1 MSTQPRIS
9 AQPTPPTPL
18 PPPNETLPQR
28 QSLLQ
33 GQSIYRNLTLLH
45 LRILLTIY
53 CFVAWPQIRPAIK
66 VEKISK
72 FPGWLIKYMNLL
84 ISHFSF
90 INYYVSTLF
99 ILSWHFSQY
108 ITQK

>member
-9 AQPTPPTPL
+9 AHPTPPHPTPL

-45 LRILLTIY
+45 LRILLLPFIVLLQNKHTTLAENAENLIS
-53 CFVAWPQIRPAIK
+53 AQPQISAHSQGP
-66 VEKISK
+66 KI
-72 FPGWLIKYMNLL
+72 
-84 ISHFSF
+84 
-90 INYYVSTLF
+90 
-99 ILSWHFSQY
+99 
-108 ITQK
+108 